1 MPPALRPIPV
11 VRAGRSPTSNSGLPP
26 LLAPLS
32 KDPRSARSAR
42 DFGLAAILTRFAPR
56 PRTDGSTHFPGRDP
70 DPEPLL
76 GGPGLRAVAA
86 AGSGSRRGY
95 LSPGNVPARARSRP
109 VGGGLRAAMP
119 ASDRRALWRKSEPP
133 AAVLP
138 VPSGA
143 EAQSRR
149 RGGTLLRFAAR
160 ARQRSPGA
168 RPAAGRGQ

>member
-76 GGPGLRAVAA
+76 GGPGLRAAAA
-86 AGSGSRRGY
+86 AGSGSRRGHVP
-95 LSPGNVPARARSRP
+95 SRDVPARTRSRA
-109 VGGGLRAAMP
+109 VGGSVRAAVP
-119 ASDRRALWRKSEPP
+119 APGRRPLRRKSQSP

-138 VPSGA
+138 VSSGA
-143 EAQSRR
+143 KAESR
-149 RGGTLLRFAAR
+149 
-160 ARQRSPGA
+160 
-168 RPAAGRGQ
+168 